1 MNVNGRAID
10 IPTADGTMDAYA
22 AWPAEGGPF
31 PLVIM
36 FMDIWGLREELF
48 ALTRKVASHGYYCVV
63 PNLYYRSGRIRYE
76 RRNAAGRMVS
86 FDTLPQNLQQEML
99 VLGRGLTRQM
109 IETDVSAIFDFAR
122 TQPVSTGPVGTVGF
136 CLGGRIGFFAAQ
148 SFPDRI
154 RATSSF
160 HGTLL
165 VTDAPDS
172 PHRLIDRMKGEVYCG
187 HGEHDRFSEPQI
199 LAALEFACLD
209 ILGQKWGVPVHQ
221 IIGGKVRDR
230 VPFASYLFFRYA
242 NPRDGSGEVTLVWL
256 GRKKIPGIETGRTV
270 KATGRISCKQG
281 RKVMYNPAY
290 ELLG

>member
-1 MNVNGRAID
+1 MELNAQTVD

-22 AWPAEGGPF
+22 AWPAAKGPF

-48 ALTRKVASHGYYCVV
+48 GLARKVAAEGYYCVV
-63 PNLYYRSGRIRYE
+63 PNLYYRRGKLRFE
-76 RRNAAGRMVS
+76 RRNADGRMVS
-86 FDTLPQNLQQEML
+86 FDTLPQDLQQEML

-109 IETDVSAIFDFAR
+109 IETDVTAIFDYAR
-122 TQPVSTGPVGTVGF
+122 TQPVSSGPAGTVGF

-154 RATSSF
+154 RATSSL

-199 LAALEFACLD
+199 LAALAA
-209 ILGQKWGVPVHQ
+209 
-221 IIGGKVRDR
+221 
-230 VPFASYLFFRYA
+230 PFARRSDLTYRSSFHAGAHHGYSL
-242 NPRDGSGEVTLVWL
+242 PDRDVHDAAATQIDW
-256 GRKKIPGIETGRTV
+256 RETFAMFARQL
-270 KATGRISCKQG
+270 KSP
-281 RKVMYNPAY
+281 PAS
-290 ELLG
+290 LAGV